1 MSQSLLV
8 RGLVRRLEEA
18 DFTSLPIP
26 FRAASVEF
34 EFTAALRGS
43 GGRSLDLILIVDTA
57 TGDHGDRDAAS
68 VRQRIKA
75 LSRALDVT
83 QSRFLLTVILAGASL
98 PSLVDAL
105 SPICRVLT
113 IEDAAFEPDGS
124 PSNDAARETLDDHIR
139 LLLPLDLQLDELV
152 EPSQPAD
159 PIAELLEALPSG
171 IDQELLTGLSAAS
184 IRGEAAVTR
193 ALGKRVGEVLDIG
206 AGA

>member
-8 RGLVRRLEEA
+8 RGLVLRLEQA
-18 DFTSLPIP
+18 GFASLPTP

-57 TGDHGDRDAAS
+57 TGDYGDRDAAS
-68 VRQRIKA
+68 VRQRIQA

-83 QSRFLLTVILAGASL
+83 QSRLLLTVILAGASL
-98 PSLVDAL
+98 ASLVDAL

-113 IEDAAFEPDGS
+113 IEAAALEADGS
-124 PSNDAARETLDDHIR
+124 PSSDAARETLDDHIR

-159 PIAELLEALPSG
+159 PIAELLEALPIG
-171 IDQELLTGLSAAS
+171 IDQELLDGLSAAS
-184 IRGEAAVTR
+184 IRGEAAVIR
-193 ALGKRVGEVLDIG
+193 ALGKRVGEVLDLG
-206 AGA
+206 ADA

>member
-8 RGLVRRLEEA
+8 RALVRRLELA
-18 DFTSLPIP
+18 GFASLPTP

-34 EFTAALRGS
+34 DFTAALRGS

-57 TGDHGDRDAAS
+57 TGEHGDRDPAS
-68 VRQRIKA
+68 VRQRIQA

-98 PSLVDAL
+98 ATLGDVL

-113 IEDAAFEPDGS
+113 VEEAALEPDGS
-124 PSNDAARETLDDHIR
+124 PISDAAGEALDDHIR

-152 EPSQPAD
+152 EPNKPAD
-159 PIAELLEALPSG
+159 PIAELLKALPTG
-171 IDQELLTGLSAAS
+171 IDQALMDSLSAAS

-193 ALGKRVGEVLDIG
+193 ALGKRIG
-206 AGA
+206 DVMDLEGRA

>member
-8 RGLVRRLEEA
+8 RGLVRRLEQVG
-18 DFTSLPIP
+18 FTSLPTP

-57 TGDHGDRDAAS
+57 TGDYGDRDAAS
-68 VRQRIKA
+68 VRQRIQA

-83 QSRFLLTVILAGASL
+83 QSRFLLTVVLAGATLASL
-98 PSLVDAL
+98 IDAL

-113 IEDAAFEPDGS
+113 IEEAALEPDGS
-124 PSNDAARETLDDHIR
+124 PSNDAARDTLDDHIR
-139 LLLPLDLQLDELV
+139 LLLPLDLQLDEVV

-159 PIAELLEALPSG
+159 PVAELLEALPAG

-193 ALGKRVGEVLDIG
+193 ALGKRVGEVLDLG
-206 AGA
+206 AGP

>member
-8 RGLVRRLEEA
+8 RGLVRRLEQA
-18 DFTSLPIP
+18 GFTSLPTP

-57 TGDHGDRDAAS
+57 TGDYGDRDAAS
-68 VRQRIKA
+68 VRQRIQA

-83 QSRFLLTVILAGASL
+83 GSRFLVTVILAGASL
-98 PSLVDAL
+98 ASLVDAL

-113 IEDAAFEPDGS
+113 IEEAALEPDGS
-124 PSNDAARETLDDHIR
+124 SSNDAARDTLDDHIR

-152 EPSQPAD
+152 EPSQRAD

-193 ALGKRVGEVLDIG
+193 ALGKRVGEVLDLG
-206 AGA
+206 ASA